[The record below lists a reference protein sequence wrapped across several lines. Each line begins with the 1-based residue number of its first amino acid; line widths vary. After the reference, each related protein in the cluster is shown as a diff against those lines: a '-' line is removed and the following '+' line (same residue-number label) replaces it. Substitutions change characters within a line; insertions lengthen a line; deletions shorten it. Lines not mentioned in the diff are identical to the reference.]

1 MKKYSLIGSVLFLIL
16 TIINGSVYACTNFL
30 VTKGASTDGS
40 TFITYT
46 ADSHTLY
53 GELYFWPAADHM
65 PGAMLDVYEW
75 DTHRWLC
82 QIPQVPH
89 TYNVV
94 GNMNEHQLSI
104 GETTYGGRP
113 ELADSTGKIDYGS
126 LIYIALQ
133 RAKNSREAIKVMTQL
148 VEEYGYCSE
157 GESFSISD
165 PNEVWIMEMIGK
177 GPGNKGAVWVA
188 VRIPDGYVSGHAN
201 QARITNFPLN
211 DTMNCYYSKDVISF
225 ARSKGYFKGSDAE
238 FSFCDVYAPLD
249 FDAARFCEARVWS
262 LFNKV
267 TKGMDKYVDYAKGE
281 NLKNK
286 MPLWVKPDKKISVYD
301 VMNVMRDHYQ
311 GTPLDMTKD
320 WGAGPYSCPVR
331 WRPMTFKVNGDKYFN
346 ERAISTQ
353 QTGFSFV
360 AQSRSFLPDGIGGL
374 IWFGVDDNYT
384 TVYSPMYTSIKS
396 VPGSFA
402 VGNGDMMV
410 FSDSSAFWI
419 FNQVSNFAYTRYKD
433 MIKDIQPVQ
442 KELETGYIDKIS
454 EIDKQALELY
464 NQDPQIAIDFLTEYS
479 LNAGKNTFNRWKQLY
494 GYLFT
499 KYMDGNVK
507 FSVDGS
513 RIPKVTQPGYG
524 EDWYKELVKETGE
537 RYKAKS
543 SSSGH

>member
-1 MKKYSLIGSVLFLIL
+1 MKKKSLFLSVLILIL
-16 TIINGSVYACTNFL
+16 IILNGNTQACTNFL

-53 GELYFWPAADHM
+53 GELYFWPAADY
-65 PGAMLDVYEW
+65 PAGTMLDVIEW
-75 DTHRWLC
+75 DSGRLLC
-82 QIPQVPH
+82 QIPQVLH

-94 GNMNEHQLSI
+94 GNMNEYQLSV

-113 ELADSTGKIDYGS
+113 ELVDTTAKMDYGS
-126 LIYIALQ
+126 LIYLALQ
-133 RAKNSREAIKVMTQL
+133 RARNSREAIKVMTQL
-148 VEEYGYCSE
+148 VEDYGYVSE
-157 GESFSISD
+157 GETFSISD

-177 GPGNKGAVWVA
+177 GAGNKGAVWVA

-201 QARITNFPLN
+201 QSRITSFPLN

-225 ARSKGYFKGSDAE
+225 AKSKGYYKGPDSE
-238 FSFCDVYAPLD
+238 FSFCDAYAPLD
-249 FDAARFCEARVWS
+249 FEGARFCEARVWS

-267 TKGMDKYVDYAKGE
+267 SSGMSKYLDYAKGE

-286 MPLWVKPDKKISVYD
+286 MPLWVKPTNKLSVYD
-301 VMNVMRDHYQ
+301 VMNAMRDHFE

-320 WGAGPYSCPVR
+320 WGAGAYTCPVR
-331 WRPMTFKVNGDKYFN
+331 WRPLTFKVGDKKYFN

-360 AQSRSFLPDGIGGL
+360 AQSRSFLPNEIGG
-374 IWFGVDDNYT
+374 IFWFGVDDNYT
-384 TVYSPMYTSIKS
+384 TVYSPMYTSITK
-396 VPGSFA
+396 VPPNFA

-442 KELETGYIDKIS
+442 KDLEQGYLNSVADVDKYAMS
-454 EIDKQALELY
+454 LY
-464 NQDPQIAIDFLTEYS
+464 SLDPQKAKDYLTEYS
-479 LNAGKNTFNRWKQLY
+479 LTVGKNTFDRWKQLY
-494 GYLFT
+494 GFLFT
-499 KYMDGNVK
+499 KYMDGNIKYPV
-507 FSVDGS
+507 FGS
-513 RIPKVTQPGYG
+513 RVPKVSQPGYG
-524 EDWYKELVKETGE
+524 DDWYKQLVKETGE
-537 RYKAKS
+537 RFKAKDETS
-543 SSSGH
+543 HY

>member
-1 MKKYSLIGSVLFLIL
+1 MKKYSLIVSVLFLIL

-30 VTKGASTDGS
+30 VTRGASTDGS

-75 DTHRWLC
+75 DTHKWLC

-157 GESFSISD
+157 GETFSISD

-201 QARITNFPLN
+201 QSRITNFPLN

-238 FSFCDVYAPLD
+238 FSFCDAYAPLD

-286 MPLWVKPDKKISVYD
+286 MPLWVKPDKKLSVYD

-331 WRPMTFKVNGDKYFN
+331 WRPMTFKVNGEKYFN

-360 AQSRSFLPDGIGGL
+360 AQSRSELPDAIGGI

-396 VPGSFA
+396 VPSNFA

-410 FSDSSAFWI
+410 YSDSSAFWI

-442 KELETGYIDKIS
+442 KELETGYINSIP
-454 EIDKQALELY
+454 EIDKKALELY
-464 NQDPQIAIDFLTEYS
+464 NEDPQKAVEFLTEYS
-479 LNAGKNTFNRWKQLY
+479 LTAGKTTFNRWKQLF
-494 GYLFT
+494 GFLFT

-507 FSVDGS
+507 FQVEGS

-537 RYKAKS
+537 RYKAKGD
-543 SSSGH
+543 SGH

>member
-1 MKKYSLIGSVLFLIL
+1 MKKYSLIISVLFLIL
-16 TIINGSVYACTNFL
+16 TILNGSVYACTNFL
-30 VTKGASTDGS
+30 VSRGASTDGS

-46 ADSHTLY
+46 ADSHSLY
-53 GELYFWPAADHM
+53 GELYFWPAADHQ

-75 DTHRWLC
+75 DSHRYLG

-94 GNMNEHQLSI
+94 GNMNEHQLAI
-104 GETTYGGRP
+104 GETTFGGRP
-113 ELADSTGKIDYGS
+113 ELADSTGKMDYGS
-126 LIYIALQ
+126 MMYIALQ

-148 VEEYGYCSE
+148 VEDYGYCSE
-157 GESFSISD
+157 GESISISD
-165 PNEVWIMEMIGK
+165 PNEVWILEIIGK

-188 VRIPDGYVSGHAN
+188 QRIPDGYVSGHAN
-201 QARITNFPLN
+201 QSRITNFPMN

-225 ARSKGYFKGSDAE
+225 ARSKGYFKGTDAE
-238 FSFCDVYAPLD
+238 FSFCDAYAPLD
-249 FDAARFCEARVWS
+249 FGAARFCEARVWS

-267 TKGMDKYVDYAKGE
+267 ASGMGKYVDYAKGE

-331 WRPMTFKVNGDKYFN
+331 WRPMTFKVEGKDYFN

-360 AQSRSFLPDGIGGL
+360 TQSRSNLPDAIGGI

-384 TVYSPMYTSIKS
+384 TVYSPFYTSIKE
-396 VPGSFA
+396 VPPNFA
-402 VGNGDMMV
+402 VGNGDMME

-433 MIKDIQPVQ
+433 MIQDIQPVQ
-442 KELETGYIDKIS
+442 RELEMGYINNTEAVDR
-454 EIDKQALELY
+454 EALELY
-464 NQDPQIAIDFLTEYS
+464 NQDPQKARDYLTEYS
-479 LNAGKNTFNRWKQLY
+479 LTAGKTTFNRWKQLY
-494 GYLFT
+494 GFLFT
-499 KYMDGNVK
+499 KYSDGNVK
-507 FSVDGS
+507 FKVEGS
-513 RIPKVTQPGYG
+513 RVPKVTHPGYS
-524 EDWYKELVKETGE
+524 EEWYKNLVKETGE
-537 RYKAKS
+537 RYKAKGD
-543 SSSGH
+543 SGH

>member
-1 MKKYSLIGSVLFLIL
+1 MKKIVLLLSVLFLIF
-16 TIINGSVYACTNFL
+16 TIINGNLQACTNFL

-53 GELYFWPAADHM
+53 GELYFWPAADYP
-65 PGAMLDVYEW
+65 PGTMMDIIEW
-75 DTHRWLC
+75 DSQRLLG

-94 GNMNEHQLSI
+94 GNMNEFQLAI
-104 GETTYGGRP
+104 GETTFGGRP
-113 ELADSTGKIDYGS
+113 ELADSTAKMDYGS
-126 LIYIALQ
+126 LIYLALQ
-133 RAKNSREAIKVMTQL
+133 RARNSREAIKVMTQL
-148 VEEYGYCSE
+148 VEEYGYVSE

-177 GPGNKGAVWVA
+177 GVGNKGAVWVA

-201 QARITNFPLN
+201 QSRITTFPLN

-225 ARSKGYFKGSDAE
+225 AKSKGYFKGKDEE
-238 FSFCDVYAPLD
+238 FSFCDAYAPVD
-249 FDAARFCEARVWS
+249 FEAARFCEARVWS

-267 TKGMDKYVDYAKGE
+267 SSGMGKYLDYAKGE

-286 MPLWVKPDKKISVYD
+286 MPLWVKPTNKISVYD
-301 VMNVMRDHYQ
+301 VMNAMRDHYE

-320 WGAGPYSCPVR
+320 WGAGAYSCPVR
-331 WRPMTFKVNGDKYFN
+331 WRPLTFKVGDKKYFN

-360 AQSRSFLPDGIGGL
+360 TQSRSSLPNEVGGIF
-374 IWFGVDDNYT
+374 WFGVDDNYT
-384 TVYSPMYTSIKS
+384 TVYSPIYTSITK
-396 VPGSFA
+396 VPPNYA

-442 KELETGYIDKIS
+442 KELEQGYLNSIAEVDKN
-454 EIDKQALELY
+454 AMELY
-464 NQDPQIAIDFLTEYS
+464 AQDPQKAKDYLTEYS
-479 LNAGKNTFNRWKQLY
+479 LTVGKNTFNRWKQLY
-494 GYLFT
+494 GFLFT
-499 KYMDGNVK
+499 KYMDGNIK
-507 FSVDGS
+507 FPVNGS
-513 RIPKVTQPGYG
+513 RVPKVTQPGYG

-537 RYKAKS
+537 RYKAKDEG
-543 SSSGH
+543 GH